1 MTLPYQ
7 TNVPV
12 LRLELNGDLSQIAPA
27 AVQVQEFLR
36 SHGCAERLR
45 SDCELVM
52 VEACNNA
59 IKHTQAHTNWEPV
72 GVEVRVEAGQIE
84 MRIIDHGPGFEWP
97 KTAALPEPEEESGRG
112 VFLIRALTDDAAYL
126 READK
131 NVLVLRKKIVSPV

>member
-1 MTLPYQ
+1 MTSLSQ
-7 TNVPV
+7 TTVPV

-45 SDCELVM
+45 SDCELII

-59 IKHTQAHTNWEPV
+59 IKHTQAQTKWEPV
-72 GVEVRVEAGQIE
+72 GVEVHLEPGHIE

-97 KTAALPEPEEESGRG
+97 QAPELPEPENESGRG
-112 VFLIRALTDDAAYL
+112 VFLICTLTDHAAYL

-131 NVLVLRKKIVSPV
+131 NVLVLRKKIASPV